1 MSISTLMKVDGIII
15 PLSQFLEARMYFVR
29 EKKNASALRNRMR
42 IRGKKAGDRK
52 AGCLSRE
59 KKVWK
64 CIFFMRGENFI
75 THTREDAFTLNWRS
89 NKKWEGSEICLISPK
104 WPREAFQTNAQ
115 RLGVSYIYWSAF
127 RIPCNLARQECLT
140 LVFYFEQLEME
151 FGESKIS
158 VCR

>member
-1 MSISTLMKVDGIII
+1 MASSFRSLNFSRHECILW
-15 PLSQFLEARMYFVR
+15 

-115 RLGVSYIYWSAF
+115 RLGASYIYWSAF
-127 RIPCNLARQECLT
+127 RSSVLSAERSSR
-140 LVFYFEQLEME
+140 LVFSPLENRTE
-151 FGESKIS
+151 LSKS
-158 VCR
+158 DQSFSCDTNMSEG